1 VGEAARAAG
10 VIPIC
15 CAMVA
20 HIPPTDGPAA
30 TGARTVTTVRIT
42 LPDELARELA
52 AFGLL
57 EPQVLETI
65 LRDRLRATRIAD
77 LATIRAKLRAKP
89 RPPMTNDEID
99 AEIAA
104 YRAEQRRAP
113 DLKSYRGIVNAATA
127 LGAINS
133 GP

>member
-1 VGEAARAAG
+1 
-10 VIPIC
+10 
-15 CAMVA
+15 M
-20 HIPPTDGPAA
+20 
-30 TGARTVTTVRIT
+30 TTVRIT

-77 LATIRAKLRAKP
+77 LATIRAKLRPKP

-104 YRAEQRRAP
+104 CRAEQRRAP